1 MDWAQRKKSNKM
13 KRSEPANDC
22 ARGKGQR
29 TPFPPQS
36 PLGLPLVVSVV
47 SSVVLVVSVVAS
59 VVLVVPVVS
68 SVVLVIAVVS
78 SVVLVVPVVSS
89 VV

>member
-1 MDWAQRKKSNKM
+1 M

-47 SSVVLVVSVVAS
+47 SCVALVVSS

-68 SVVLVIAVVS
+68 SVVLVIAVVF
-78 SVVLVVPVVSS
+78 SVVLVVSIVLSL
-89 VV
+89 